1 MSGGQGLKPRMFVKV
16 PPERIGAVIGSGG
29 SVKKEIASRLGVS
42 ISVDSENSVVIVE
55 GEPGTV
61 SPVNVM
67 KAAEIVKAI
76 AYGFPYDKA
85 MSLINDDYVLIIV
98 DLKETIGDKESHLK
112 RVKGRIIGEGGKT
125 RKTLEELT
133 GTHIHVGEHHVA
145 IIGEYERVMAVRE
158 AIQMLIEGR
167 MHSTV
172 YKHLESIMRGIRK
185 RERLKMW
192 G

>member
-1 MSGGQGLKPRMFVKV
+1 MRPRIFVKV

-29 SVKKEIASRLGVS
+29 SVKREIASRLGVS
-42 ISVDSENSVVIVE
+42 ISVDTENSMVIVE
-55 GEPGTV
+55 GDPGTV

-76 AYGFPYDKA
+76 AYGFPHDKA
-85 MSLINDDYVLIIV
+85 MSLISDDHVLIVI
-98 DLKETIGDKESHLK
+98 DLKETIGDKESHMK

-133 GTHIHVGEHHVA
+133 GTYIHVGEHHIA
-145 IIGEYERVMAVRE
+145 IIGEYERAMAARE

-172 YKHLESIMRGIRK
+172 YKHLESVMRGVRK